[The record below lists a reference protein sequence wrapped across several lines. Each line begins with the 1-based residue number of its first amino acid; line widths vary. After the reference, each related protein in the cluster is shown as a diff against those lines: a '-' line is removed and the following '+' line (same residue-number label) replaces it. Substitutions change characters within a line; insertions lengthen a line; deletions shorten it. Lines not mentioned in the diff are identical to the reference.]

1 MQKYYFWQQL
11 HSDLFVIVLYRPIQ
25 FSDGMMKSI
34 FTSIFTLIIVVL
46 VNSELPAQVGGT
58 VIENGKFDSNKGW
71 FNHVVGNGKVEVI
84 TGQLI
89 VSSPNNDD
97 GDTTPN
103 TTSATVYAYQD
114 IEVTKTGTLTF
125 KLLSYASLGDTGTG
139 DYPVFILDKEV
150 LKLYSNGFV
159 ENYGGAGR
167 HINNDVP
174 TGNTITYMI
183 NLKPGKYRIGLGV
196 HTTDG
201 YYGSGVAVFDDVA
214 FYPERK

>member
-1 MQKYYFWQQL
+1 
-11 HSDLFVIVLYRPIQ
+11 
-25 FSDGMMKSI
+25 MMKY
-34 FTSIFTLIIVVL
+34 TFTLVVVL
-46 VNSELPAQVGGT
+46 LVSSRLLAQAQAGGT

-71 FNHVVGNGKVEVI
+71 FNHIVGNGKVEIV

-89 VSSPNNDD
+89 VSGPNKDD
-97 GDTTPN
+97 DDSVPN
-103 TTSATVYAYQD
+103 TTPSTVYAYQD
-114 IEVTKTGTLTF
+114 IEVGRTGTLTF

-167 HINNDVP
+167 HINNDLA

-183 NLKPGKYRIGLGV
+183 NLKPGKYRIGFGV
-196 HTTDG
+196 HSADG

-214 FYPERK
+214 FYPEKK